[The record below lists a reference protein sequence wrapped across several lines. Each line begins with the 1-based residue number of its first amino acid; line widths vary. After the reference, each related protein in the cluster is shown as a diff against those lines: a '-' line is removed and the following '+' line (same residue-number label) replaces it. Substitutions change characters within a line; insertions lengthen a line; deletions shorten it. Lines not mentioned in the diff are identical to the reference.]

1 MIIKEKYLND
11 ASFLKDIAKLHIKD
25 YFIKITVLDWLE
37 NQIEDIEGKVISAS
51 FNIDGNS
58 IIRRTATLSVM
69 IDDTNNDITSAKNLL
84 SINKKINLQIG
95 FINTT
100 NKYIQYNILWFPLG
114 LYIITDNSISFSN
127 TGLVASLQL
136 KDNLVSDILN
146 SIQNLYRV
154 ANKKLCG

>member
-58 IIRRTATLSVM
+58 IIRRTANLSVM

-84 SINKKINLQIG
+84 KKKKKINLQIG

-100 NKYIQYNILWFPLG
+100 NKYIQYNIL
-114 LYIITDNSISFSN
+114 Y
-127 TGLVASLQL
+127 
-136 KDNLVSDILN
+136 
-146 SIQNLYRV
+146 
-154 ANKKLCG
+154 